1 MKHIMKKRFAV
12 TLLTLVI
19 LSATVMVVYAV
30 INFISIEPQT
40 SRFVKKEYFEMG
52 GNEFFV
58 EDGEI
63 GIGDSAGINPVIT
76 SKASVDMHVFI
87 RVEMPMFTDAEGND
101 GGLYT
106 MNTDDSWTL
115 VDSYEADGKWI
126 EVYGYTEVL
135 TPEASTTAL
144 ADKLTMVDM
153 TLSEYAQVTEMD
165 VSMTGYGCK
174 TVDDDG
180 IDIDIETAW
189 ELIKNAAGM

>member
-1 MKHIMKKRFAV
+1 MKPAVKKRFAV
-12 TLLTLVI
+12 TLLTLAI

-40 SRFVKKEYFEMG
+40 SSFIKREYFEMS

-63 GIGDSAGINPVIT
+63 GIGDSAGIDPVIT
-76 SKASVDMHVFI
+76 SKDSVDMYVFI

-106 MNTDDSWTL
+106 LNTDDSWTL
-115 VDSYEADGKWI
+115 VDGYEADGKWI
-126 EVYGYTEVL
+126 EVYGYNEAL
-135 TPEASTTAL
+135 KPEASTTAL

-153 TLSEYAQVTEMD
+153 SLSEYAQVTDMD

-174 TVDDDG
+174 TVDEDG
-180 IDIDIETAW
+180 QDVDMVTAW
-189 ELIKNAAGM
+189 ELIKDAGV